1 MNISPVKFSLV
12 QHSSKPRRRV
22 FAALLLAAVA
32 VAALAGS
39 ALAAALVKN
48 GSFEKDS
55 NGDGIPNSWTRS
67 NFGGVLPKRVCNQSY
82 AGSCSL
88 RFVFDL
94 YGKEVEQTLSI
105 GGLDGDTYKLTLW
118 MKGNS
123 IVDGAGRDTQVR
135 LTFNPSGGSFWIS
148 PAAGTSA
155 WTKYTIQEAAFENF
169 TSITVELVSD
179 STSGKAWF
187 DSVKLV
193 EMP

>member
-1 MNISPVKFSLV
+1 MGITKQGSRT
-12 QHSSKPRRRV
+12 RRLMLAGV
-22 FAALLLAAVA
+22 LAAFGVA
-32 VAALAGS
+32 ILAGS

-55 NGDGIPNSWTRS
+55 NADGIPNGWARS
-67 NFGGVLPKRVCNQSY
+67 DFGGILPKRVCNQSY